1 MKGATTLTGGR
12 RPATNPAWARR
23 WVFSSLLGAGVVASL
38 LATGCADL
46 SLGDPSGAEN
56 AASSSAAVRHPHGQG
71 GDTPL
76 FDLHDP
82 IRAPR
87 RAGGV
92 GG

>member
-1 MKGATTLTGGR
+1 MTGATTLTGGR
-12 RPATNPAWARR
+12 WPITKSARARR
-23 WVFSSLLGAGVVASL
+23 WILQPLLGAGVVASL

-46 SLGDPSGAEN
+46 SLGDPSVVEN